1 MLKTI
6 REDSEMLSNLPEALE
21 VYGAAWLKL
30 TKMEISIEE
39 IDVQE
44 TGLRLIRPGNG
55 RLTKLLE
62 ILF

>member
-44 TGLRLIRPGNG
+44 TGLRLIGPGNG
-55 RLTKLLE
+55 LLTKLLE

>member
-44 TGLRLIRPGNG
+44 TGLRLIGPGNG